1 MTIPN
6 PKSQTPSLGIL
17 GGTFDPIHN
26 GHLRLAEEMREHFG
40 LASVR
45 FVPAGDPWQKTRVTR
60 QIVKAEHRL
69 AMIRAAIAS
78 NPHFSVDD
86 REIHRAGPSY
96 TLDTLLSLRADVGT
110 SIPLVWLMGSD
121 TFLGMPTWHR
131 WHELFAHAHVAVA
144 ERAGNTGWRNALAAS
159 LMDEFEDRVV
169 ADPALLNTTAAG
181 RVAVFTMTALDISS
195 TAVRSHLSAGRS
207 PRYLVP
213 DAVLDYI
220 AGNQLYTGTE

>member
-1 MTIPN
+1 MNAI
-6 PKSQTPSLGIL
+6 GIL

-45 FVPAGDPWQKTRVTR
+45 LIPAGDPWQKSRAAR
-60 QIVKAEHRL
+60 QIAPAQHRL
-69 AMIRAAIAS
+69 AMIQAAIAS

-86 REIHRAGPSY
+86 RELHREGPSY
-96 TLDTLLSLRADVGT
+96 TIDTLVALRHEVGPT
-110 SIPLVWLMGSD
+110 TPLVWLMGSD

-131 WHELFAHAHVAVA
+131 WQSLFEHAHLAVA
-144 ERAGNTGWRNALAAS
+144 ERAGNTSWRNAMAAS
-159 LMDEFEDRVV
+159 LSDEFEDRFVP
-169 ADPALLNTTAAG
+169 DPSLLGGTTAG
-181 RVAVFTMTALDISS
+181 RIAVFTMTALDISS
-195 TAVRSHLSAGRS
+195 TAVRSHLASGRS

-220 AGNQLYTGTE
+220 AKHHLYTGTE

>member
-1 MTIPN
+1 MSP
-6 PKSQTPSLGIL
+6 TPAIGIL

-40 LASVR
+40 LGGVR
-45 FVPAGDPWQKTRVTR
+45 LIPAGDPWQKTRAAR
-60 QIVKAEHRL
+60 QIVKAQHRL
-69 AMIRAAIAS
+69 AMIRAAITG
-78 NPHFSVDD
+78 NPHFTVDD
-86 REIHRAGPSY
+86 RELHRAGPSY
-96 TLDTLLSLRADVGT
+96 TLDTLLSLRSELGGDV
-110 SIPLVWLMGSD
+110 PLVWLMGSD

-131 WHELFAHAHVAVA
+131 WQALFDHAHVAVA
-144 ERAGNTGWRNALAAS
+144 ERAGNTSWRNAMAAS

-169 ADPALLNTTAAG
+169 ADAGDLGRGAAG
-181 RVAVFTMTALDISS
+181 RIAVFTMTALDISS

-220 AGNQLYTGTE
+220 AANQLYTGTE

>member
-1 MTIPN
+1 MTAPV
-6 PKSQTPSLGIL
+6 TRHPSPVTALGIL

-40 LASVR
+40 LAGVR
-45 FVPAGDPWQKTRVTR
+45 LIPAGDPWQKTRAAR
-60 QIVKAEHRL
+60 HIVKAQHRL

-86 REIHRAGPSY
+86 REIRREGPSF
-96 TLDTLLSLRADVGT
+96 TLDTLLSLRADVGST
-110 SIPLVWLMGSD
+110 APLVWLMGSD

-144 ERAGNTGWRNALAAS
+144 ERAGNTSWRNAMAAGLS
-159 LMDEFEDRVV
+159 DEFEDRFV
-169 ADPALLNTTAAG
+169 ADPTALTTSPGGSIAI
-181 RVAVFTMTALDISS
+181 FTMTALDISS
-195 TAVRSHLSAGRS
+195 TAVRSHLAAGRS

-220 AGNQLYTGTE
+220 AANQLYRD